1 MQHSWKMR
9 RGKSLVSYHKKYTLD
24 RFEGDYA
31 IFLQRPEETKQLL
44 IHRADLATEVKQG
57 DIVSIHDNGQT
68 YEVKVLNEETV
79 SQKDRISNLMQQLR
93 DKNK

>member
-1 MQHSWKMR
+1 M
-9 RGKSLVSYHKKYTLD
+9 SYHKKYTLD

-31 IFLQRPEETKQLL
+31 IFLQRPEETQQLL
-44 IHRADLATEVKQG
+44 IHRADLTLEVKQG
-57 DIVSIHDNGQT
+57 DIVAIHDNGHT